1 MKKRYSFFFILIV
14 VYFFKFNLYASEK
27 IAFIDLNIVF
37 NQSNYGQ
44 AYNKDLN
51 YRITSLNKKIKEYQ
65 NLINTEKIEIEK
77 KKNVI
82 SDNDHETLLKSLD
95 NKIINFN
102 EIVNNEQKDIEKFK
116 VTKQKIFL
124 DSLLPILET
133 YSIDQSIDIILK
145 KENLLIAKKNLDI
158 TNELVILINKSKI
171 KDN

>member
-1 MKKRYSFFFILIV
+1 MNKRYYFFFILIV
-14 VYFFKFNLYASEK
+14 VFFFKFNLFASEK
-27 IAFIDLNIVF
+27 IAFIDLNVVF
-37 NQSNYGQ
+37 NQSNFGQ

-51 YRITSLNKKIKEYQ
+51 DKITSHNKKIKDYQ
-65 NLINTEKIEIEK
+65 NLINAEKIEIEK

-82 SDNDHETLLKSLD
+82 SNDDYKTLLKSLD

-102 EIVNNEQKDIEKFK
+102 EIVNNEQNDIAKFK
-116 VTKQKIFL
+116 ATKQKIFL

-158 TNELVILINKSKI
+158 TNELVILINKINI